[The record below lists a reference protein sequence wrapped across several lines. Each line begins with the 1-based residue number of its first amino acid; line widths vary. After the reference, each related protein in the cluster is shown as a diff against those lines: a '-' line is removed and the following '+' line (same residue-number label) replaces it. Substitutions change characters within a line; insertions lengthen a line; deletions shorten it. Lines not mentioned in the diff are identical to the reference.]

1 MVIKTVSIQVSGRVQ
16 GVGFRYYTRKKAE
29 ECKVN
34 GFVQNKTDGS
44 VYIEA
49 SGETIDIDTFIDWCK
64 QGPAWARVLDI
75 RISELPVQEWDGFEI
90 R

>member
-1 MVIKTVSIQVSGRVQ
+1 MKKTVSILVSGRVQ

-29 ECKVN
+29 ECKVT
-34 GFVQNKTDGS
+34 GFVQNKSDGS

-49 SGETIDIDTFIDWCK
+49 SGEEIDIDTFIDWCK
-64 QGPAWARVLDI
+64 QGPAWAKVSKAE
-75 RISELPVQEWDGFEI
+75 ISNLPNHEWKAFEI

>member
-1 MVIKTVSIQVSGRVQ
+1 MKKTVSILVSGRVQ

-29 ECKVN
+29 ECKVT
-34 GFVQNKTDGS
+34 GFVQNKSDGS

-49 SGETIDIDTFIDWCK
+49 SGEEIDIDTFIDWCK
-64 QGPAWARVLDI
+64 QGPTWARVI
-75 RISELPVQEWDGFEI
+75 NSKISELPYREWIGFEI